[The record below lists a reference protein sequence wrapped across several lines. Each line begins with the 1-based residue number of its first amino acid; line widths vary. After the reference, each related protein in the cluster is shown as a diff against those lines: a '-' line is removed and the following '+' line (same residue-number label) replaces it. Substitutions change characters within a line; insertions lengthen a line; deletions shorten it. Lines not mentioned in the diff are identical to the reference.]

1 MINNFGDIK
10 LSEYRPTPRGL
21 PVENILKSY
30 DKLEARYDKNLMF
43 SEQLQEKVDEL
54 NVESHNKE
62 YLETAKD
69 NLYNS
74 LNTIVESG
82 DLEYGEKGLMKAAK
96 DFKNSDL
103 LKESLESY
111 AMFQQWKADI
121 KERGLDIEDP
131 DRINKWY
138 QYYRQNAKKLE
149 RDENGNVINR
159 FNLPRPVNNPKIAE
173 QALDFLKSWQPDKII
188 GADIGNST
196 NVRSQMN
203 ISQTVRDRT
212 GMYILGL
219 STEYKDGSE
228 MTKAATE
235 YILSK
240 PENVAYLKE
249 MLMLENA
256 TSKDI
261 PIEDRLLNLGVT
273 SYDILND
280 MTRQGVSKEEVFDN
294 NILNYQSKLEEL
306 SKRAS
311 KIKAND
317 TKDIEKYQKE
327 YTELTNMLSVASDA
341 RLTSIVDEGEY
352 QEELQRMYNGK
363 YMIGLIEGGIKAAVE
378 SQDQVIQEATWH
390 QDWRAKL
397 NYEQALK
404 DREVE
409 ESFKLDVG
417 SSPSQTVQSLLLS
430 VDGEGWEAA
439 KKINRELLRLQ
450 ELKNKNK
457 TLNNNDQVRYDD
469 LLSMQRNFKSSIV
482 EIEKQLV
489 EYGGLDKNLLDLAYK
504 VYKREG
510 GTDSREWF
518 LARVINDKS
527 HDLSNP
533 GFTTVS
539 NKNTTGDVPSQPSSM
554 SISSTIVVTDPYKYA
569 ARSVGTNRGGLERAI
584 DKAKKKLN
592 NNNQATFTS
601 VYNSLRVADK
611 ELFPYL
617 SNANK
622 ALEIAA
628 INGELNLVDN
638 NMSLHHKLNELAKDG
653 MISIGGNKVSDISG
667 IKFNVELSSQLLPN
681 GKVGAIVTV
690 MNKDGTKYLQDKA
703 GNPLKFV
710 TYSPDNIQSYNL
722 DNLYRTIALKSLKS
736 RDATTRE
743 IGRIMIGE
751 MELMRYLNPK
761 GIIPELIPNNT
772 NKSFVTYSPDGNT
785 NNWNIRKEKDAYYIL
800 DKDGTKLRYSSNGQD
815 FVLGS
820 TNLPDLGIIFSEY
833 RTLTGK

>member
-10 LSEYRPTPRGL
+10 LSEYRPIPRGL

-111 AMFQQWKADI
+111 AMFQQWQADI

-173 QALDFLKSWQPDKII
+173 QALDFLKSWQSDKII

-203 ISQTVRDRT
+203 ISQSVRDRT

-317 TKDIEKYQKE
+317 TEAIEKYQKE
-327 YTELTNMLSVASDA
+327 YTELTNMLSVASYA

-397 NYEQALK
+397 NYEQTLK
-404 DREVE
+404 DKETE
-409 ESFKLDVG
+409 KAFEFSVG
-417 SSPSQTVQSLLLS
+417 STPSQSAKSAILS
-430 VDGEGWEAA
+430 VTGEGWKMALD
-439 KKINRELLRLQ
+439 INKQLID
-450 ELKNKNK
+450 
-457 TLNNNDQVRYDD
+457 LNNAGKTRKLTTEEKSKRDSLILKQN
-469 LLSMQRNFKSSIV
+469 NFKNTVNSILKDMV
-482 EIEKQLV
+482 DGGIIEQAELDYFYNKYTG
-489 EYGGLDKNLLDLAYK
+489 YGGK
-504 VYKREG
+504 
-510 GTDSREWF
+510 DSKEWF
-518 LARVINDKS
+518 FARLINDKTPLINRHEIS
-527 HDLSNP
+527 WAFKGLAGEDPYIVVATGERAELRFDKVLKEYNKLNNRTLSLVYNP
-533 GFTTVS
+533 LR
-539 NKNTTGDVPSQPSSM
+539 
-554 SISSTIVVTDPYKYA
+554 VTDPKLAPELANANEAFRLA
-569 ARSVGTNRGGLERAI
+569 AISGNLNLLTNNMPLHEELTNLASSNMLFI
-584 DKAKKKLN
+584 DKKPIVSIEGVE
-592 NNNQATFTS
+592 FTAEMCS
-601 VYNSLRVADK
+601 QV
-611 ELFPYL
+611 L
-617 SNANK
+617 S
-622 ALEIAA
+622 
-628 INGELNLVDN
+628 
-638 NMSLHHKLNELAKDG
+638 
-653 MISIGGNKVSDISG
+653 
-667 IKFNVELSSQLLPN
+667 N
-681 GKVGAIVTV
+681 GKVGAIIQVKS
-690 MNKDGTKYLQDKA
+690 KDGTKYLSDENN
-703 GNPLKFV
+703 NPYNFIV
-710 TYSPDNIQSYNL
+710 YSPDNLQNYNFE
-722 DNLYRTIALKSLKS
+722 NNHRAIALKAVRSENE
-736 RDATTRE
+736 TTYTM
-743 IGRIMIGE
+743 GNIMIGDS
-751 MELMRYLNPK
+751 ELMRYLNPS
-761 GIIPELIPNNT
+761 GIVPELMKNNT
-772 NKSFVTYSPDGNT
+772 NASFQTSGKNGTLNT
-785 NNWNIRKEKDAYYIL
+785 WNFRREEEGYYIL
-800 DKDGTKLRYSSNGQD
+800 DKDGKKLRYTSADGQEL
-815 FVLGS
+815 VLGDVNL
-820 TNLPDLGIIFSEY
+820 TNLGLKFSEY
-833 RTLTGK
+833 RTLTGN